1 MSKRIL
7 PILILIG
14 TILLASCEGWTHPPT
29 EISTPSWMWGDW
41 VEPRLVDDDSSLDAL
56 YDEIIVSADDIMLR
70 PASSQDISLAARV
83 AEGEAYISVSD
94 ESDGVYRLELGI
106 YNTQDR
112 FIIECRPGSDDDH
125 LVFGIGYR
133 SQGSYEAEYSSS
145 SLHE

>member
-1 MSKRIL
+1 M
-7 PILILIG
+7 
-14 TILLASCEGWTHPPT
+14 
-29 EISTPSWMWGDW
+29 
-41 VEPRLVDDDSSLDAL
+41 
-56 YDEIIVSADDIMLR
+56 
-70 PASSQDISLAARV
+70 

-94 ESDGVYRLELGI
+94 ESDGVYRLELEI